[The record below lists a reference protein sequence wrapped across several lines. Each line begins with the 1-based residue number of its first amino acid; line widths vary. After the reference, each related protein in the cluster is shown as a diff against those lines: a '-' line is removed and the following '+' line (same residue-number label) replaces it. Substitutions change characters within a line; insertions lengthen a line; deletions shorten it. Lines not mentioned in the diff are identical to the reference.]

1 MNFPASSPF
10 RRFVN
15 HQWFVAIVGGL
26 LVTLVTLA
34 LGAGCTYL
42 KTRVDN
48 PAPQETITSTTG
60 VPQPQAPPHSP
71 QK

>member
-48 PAPQETITSTTG
+48 PLRRRQSRRLP